1 MLPEVRRVRVTARKQ
16 VPPVGLFAAGL
27 DGLLVG
33 MNTVTELDGNA
44 RRGDVGAV
52 AESLARFGQ
61 RKPIVVREGTGEIV
75 AGNHTWL
82 AARSLGWTHVAA
94 VVLDLDDADARAF
107 ALADNR
113 TGDLGYYDEGLLV
126 EFLMGLESIAGT
138 GYNEGDIEVL
148 LARADHET
156 SIPEAQDSTHE
167 IDIAAWT
174 FDHAC
179 GSCGFQ
185 WNG

>member
-1 MLPEVRRVRVTARKQ
+1 MTARKP
-16 VPPVGLFAAGL
+16 VPPVGLFTPGL
-27 DGLLVG
+27 AGLLVG
-33 MNTVTELDGNA
+33 IDTLVPLDGNA
-44 RRGDVGAV
+44 RRGDVPAV

-61 RKPIVVREGTGEIV
+61 RKPIVVRRSTSEIV

-94 VVLDLDDADARAF
+94 VVLDIDEDDARSF

-113 TGDLGYYDEGLLV
+113 TGDLAYYDEGLLI
-126 EFLMGLESIAGT
+126 EALSGLGSLDGT
-138 GYNEGDIEVL
+138 GYNAGDIEAL
-148 LARADHET
+148 LARADSIT

-167 IDIAAWT
+167 IDLSAWT
-174 FDHAC
+174 FDHC
-179 GSCGFQ
+179 CDSCGFQ